1 MSDTKV
7 ARRVRWTEEE
17 RDTVVRRCQALRAEF
32 PALTIAKLLARCQ
45 DTLPPERRRPLHPV
59 LRSTLAAEVRNSAPV
74 SEATLLA
81 PSSSAGAEATT
92 RVVSP
97 EPAPIT
103 ESEATHASA
112 ADPSANQAPQVAA
125 MVETGVQVLLGVLAD
140 PRVKGALANL
150 LSRLPA
156 PSSGPAEVDSKQ
168 RWVVVAGI
176 PSTAI
181 GPVKKALDGAVD
193 LRFWSPEQPREQL
206 LELLPTARLVIG
218 MRDGLT
224 PAVESSLKGL
234 GSRYVRHDSGVPG
247 LYRRLADEAMS

>member
-7 ARRVRWTEEE
+7 ARRVRWTEGE
-17 RDTVVRRCQALRAEF
+17 RETVVRRCQALRAEF
-32 PALTIAKLLARCQ
+32 PALTIAGVLAKCQ

-59 LRSTLAAEVRNSAPV
+59 LRSALAAEVRNTAPA
-74 SEATLLA
+74 SEATLLSPA
-81 PSSSAGAEATT
+81 GPAGAESSTQAA
-92 RVVSP
+92 SP
-97 EPAPIT
+97 EPAPL
-103 ESEATHASA
+103 SDSGATHAPA
-112 ADPSANQAPQVAA
+112 TDPSANQLPQVAA
-125 MVETGVQVLLGVLAD
+125 LVETGVQVLLGILAD
-140 PRVKGALANL
+140 PRVKAALANV
-150 LSRLPA
+150 LSRWPA
-156 PSSGPAEVDSKQ
+156 PPSGRAEVDSKQ